1 MIDQVTS
8 GGEPSLADLILEQI
22 AQAEQVFK
30 QEMGNMQAELRR
42 LSGELNALNK
52 ELQVLLA
59 EPGDHQKEIAEVEQK
74 MAETKSAIDTLTDS
88 IKARNEKYQAEISLL
103 TAALNELDQIIK
115 DEADKIGR

>member
-74 MAETKSAIDTLTDS
+74 MAGTKSAIDTLTDS

>member
-1 MIDQVTS
+1 MIDQATS

-30 QEMGNMQAELRR
+30 QEMGNMQAELSR
-42 LSGELNALNK
+42 LSSELNALNK

-59 EPGDHQKEIAEVEQK
+59 GPGDHQKEIAEVEQK
-74 MAETKSAIDTLTDS
+74 MAETKSTIDTLADS